1 MSCFI
6 AGTVRRYSGSL
17 YCNAEHGLGYGTG
30 EPGSVIPY
38 WTNVTFIYYNSLTLY
53 EYYCPLSR
61 NNLHVWYGR
70 IYFNKTG
77 NWWHFQGKQY
87 IRPVIDWLG
96 SRCQELSEQPFRA
109 FWVHCGIG
117 CSPFRTP
124 SISPYKEQFF
134 FWRTWYIHALHGCC
148 IDFVGFCLM
157 LHLPEMRIGLSVTV
171 AMDIRSKSMTDDF
184 CPLITDRHCLKRS
197 WTSSKVLSENHY

>member
-96 SRCQELSEQPFRA
+96 SRCHELSERSFRA

-117 CSPFRTP
+117 GSPFWSVEPLQRTVLLLENLVHP
-124 SISPYKEQFF
+124 WI
-134 FWRTWYIHALHGCC
+134 TWVLHW
-148 IDFVGFCLM
+148 F
-157 LHLPEMRIGLSVTV
+157 H
-171 AMDIRSKSMTDDF
+171 
-184 CPLITDRHCLKRS
+184 
-197 WTSSKVLSENHY
+197 WVLSNASSSWNEDRSVSNSGHGH